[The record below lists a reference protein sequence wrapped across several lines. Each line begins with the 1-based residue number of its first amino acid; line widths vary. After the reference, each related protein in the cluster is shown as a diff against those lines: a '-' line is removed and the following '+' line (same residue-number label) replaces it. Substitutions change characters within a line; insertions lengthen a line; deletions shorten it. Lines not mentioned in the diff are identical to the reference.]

1 MMARRRR
8 RKAEDK
14 QTTCEDI
21 FSLSGTE
28 HEYERQNII
37 QRKHKAVSKALT
49 TRNNRIV
56 VVVVVLLVVV
66 LAAVAAAIVLA
77 VVTVV
82 EVAV

>member
-56 VVVVVLLVVV
+56 VVVLVVV
-66 LAAVAAAIVLA
+66 LAAVAAAIAEAL
-77 VVTVV
+77 VVWWF
-82 EVAV
+82 